1 MGSFSLF
8 ASDRPRI
15 LRRQGGL
22 PARSGLSD
30 PELPGER
37 ASGPSSTGAWLPGE
51 AAWKKRNHQLTH
63 GVVLHEGILPGLSEW
78 SKKWNIPMPEPLH

>member
-15 LRRQGGL
+15 IRRQEGL
-22 PARSGLSD
+22 SARSGLSD

-37 ASGPSSTGAWLPGE
+37 ASGPSSTGKASRRSSLE
-51 AAWKKRNHQLTH
+51 KRNHQLTN

-78 SKKWNIPMPEPLH
+78 SKRWNIPMPDPLH